1 MVRGGELPNA
11 LMGNTE
17 YALQQARIERE
28 ARHKFDERQTAL
40 TVLES
45 YAEKHGWP
53 PEDVET
59 VIQALGLRDYIGAG

>member
-1 MVRGGELPNA
+1 MRGELPNA
-11 LMGNTE
+11 LPGDTE
-17 YALQQARIERE
+17 YALTRARVDRE

-40 TVLES
+40 SVLES

-59 VIQALGLRDYIGAG
+59 VVQALGLRDYIKAG